1 MFSNPKI
8 QSHMGCGAS
17 TEILKIL
24 QHSASAGYKDI
35 LFKNSCPER
44 TIHIQYRVKPD
55 YEFPFSIAWTTK
67 TSKQIKKV
75 PDITLHLFPEEESLC
90 PYKTWEHY
98 LEVTRSWLI
107 KGLDISVFK
116 TYSARSANTSIAKS
130 VGLSTKDILRREN
143 WTRKAN
149 LQKYYCKEIVLSSKQ
164 F

>member
-24 QHSASAGYKDI
+24 QHSVSAGYKDI

-67 TSKQIKKV
+67 TSKQVKKV

-107 KGLDISVFK
+107 KGLDILVFK
-116 TYSARSANTSIAKS
+116 IYSARSANTSIAKS